1 MLCLLMKGIVQANIK
16 RQIPPTSLK
25 DVMFVSTKTVL
36 SNMLPIVNQK
46 GNRLYGIFEMKVA
59 FSSSYFVFR
68 GFLLK

>member
-59 FSSSYFVFR
+59 FSSSYFVLR

>member
-1 MLCLLMKGIVQANIK
+1 MKGIVQANIK

>member
-46 GNRLYGIFEMKVA
+46 GNRLYDIFEMKVA